1 MAKRGPTPSQT
12 IGPFFAVGFRP
23 GWPDLAEGATTGER
37 IVVEGRVLDGEGEAV
52 PDAMLEIWQADAQG
66 RYPGPGGALPQND
79 GQAQNDAQADNPQTR
94 NDAPTFRG
102 FGRVLTDPAGEYRFT
117 TIKPG
122 RVPGPGEVLQAP
134 HLNLIIFARGLLRQ
148 LTTRIYFADE
158 PATETDPILA
168 TISDP
173 AARRTLLARREA
185 GTARYRFDVI
195 LQGEGETAFFDV

>member
-12 IGPFFAVGFRP
+12 IGPFFAVGLRP
-23 GWPDLAEGATTGER
+23 GWPDLAEGATAGER
-37 IVVEGRVLDGEGEAV
+37 IVVEGRVIDGDGQAV

-79 GQAQNDAQADNPQTR
+79 GQAQNDAPA
-94 NDAPTFRG
+94 FRG
-102 FGRVLTDPAGEYRFT
+102 FGRVLTAPAGEYRFT

-122 RVPGPGEVLQAP
+122 RVPGPGDVLQAP

-168 TISDP
+168 TVSDP